1 VADQEKIIVVGG
13 AGYVGSAIATHLAA
27 RRYLV
32 SVLDCLVWEQ
42 EQVVRELRKTPNVCF
57 LQADMA
63 DATDLLEISRGA
75 KAAVV
80 AAALV
85 GDPITKKYPEVAER
99 INIKATEDAFQT
111 LIDAGI
117 PKLVFL
123 STCSNY
129 GLVPDGQVASEES
142 PLNPVSLY
150 ARQKVAAE
158 SRLLELCEGSHT
170 DAVILRLSTAFG
182 DSLRMRFDLT
192 VAHFVKDAI
201 LSGSLQVFDADTWRP
216 YCHVED
222 IAVAVVSAIEA
233 PNENVAGQIFNVGN
247 ERNNLTKRQ
256 IAEMVQLACPKLKI
270 SFVQGGED
278 ARDYRVLFGKARAAL
293 GFEANWRVSDY
304 IPRLKESLAD
314 GRYPPVLGDPNFY
327 GNYVLSSQ

>member
-1 VADQEKIIVVGG
+1 VADQERIIVIGG

-27 RRYLV
+27 QGYHV

-85 GDPITKKYPEVAER
+85 GDPITKKYPEAAER
-99 INIKATEDAFQT
+99 INIEATQDAFQT

-129 GLVPDGQVASEES
+129 GLVPDGQVASEDS

-158 SRLLELCEGSHT
+158 CRLLELCEGSHT

-192 VAHFVKDAI
+192 VAHFVKDAV

-233 PNENVAGQIFNVGN
+233 SSEKVSGQIFNIGN

-256 IAEMVQLACPKLKI
+256 IAEMVQLACPNLKI

-278 ARDYRVLFGKARAAL
+278 ARDYRVSFGKARSAL
-293 GFEANWRVSDY
+293 GFEANWLVSDY
-304 IPRLKESLAD
+304 ILRLKEILAE
-314 GRYPPVLGDPNFY
+314 GRYPPVLGDPNYY